1 MLLDLKSLKEKY
13 NLNITGVIH
22 VGAHHG
28 QENTVYNELNIEN
41 RIFFEP
47 LKDSFEILKNN
58 VSEQY
63 TLYNFALGSENKKV
77 TMNVERN
84 NQSQSSSILVP
95 KLHLTQYP
103 NIIFNETEEVNM
115 VRLDDVNFDL
125 NKYNF
130 IMIDVQG
137 YELEVFK
144 GAEKTLQKI
153 DYIMSEINRDE
164 LYENCAKI
172 EELEVFLGHFGF
184 KLVEENWAGGTWGD
198 GFFIKKDKLNNV

>member
-1 MLLDLKSLKEKY
+1 
-13 NLNITGVIH
+13 
-22 VGAHHG
+22 
-28 QENTVYNELNIEN
+28 
-41 RIFFEP
+41 
-47 LKDSFEILKNN
+47 
-58 VSEQY
+58 
-63 TLYNFALGSENKKV
+63 
-77 TMNVERN
+77 
-84 NQSQSSSILVP
+84 
-95 KLHLTQYP
+95 
-103 NIIFNETEEVNM
+103 M
-115 VRLDDVNFDL
+115 VRLDDVNFDS

-144 GAEKTLQKI
+144 GAEKTLEKI